1 MTDSALSRILKEL
14 RANPFPHS
22 ASRSECHRA
31 ALAEFDDDMRLS
43 IELPLTEAPWTWT
56 WELCKPCRLVQRSVE
71 ASPALRRLFERSQ
84 SSPAAPWSIVLAH
97 DEITPGAVLRP
108 DNARK
113 FTCFYFTFDEFG
125 DHTIRS
131 ELSWFL
137 VAVARSTMI
146 AKVPGGLSAMLKHLL
161 RALVI
166 DASGFTNGVVLPLST
181 PTLLFAK
188 FRTHLGD
195 EAALARGYSENQ
207 WLWHI
212 CPIMVVADTRGV
224 LHLGGLYVGPEMQG
238 YCVHG
243 SEISRL
249 GQAML

>member
-1 MTDSALSRILKEL
+1 M
-14 RANPFPHS
+14 
-22 ASRSECHRA
+22 
-31 ALAEFDDDMRLS
+31 
-43 IELPLTEAPWTWT
+43 
-56 WELCKPCRLVQRSVE
+56 
-71 ASPALRRLFERSQ
+71 
-84 SSPAAPWSIVLAH
+84 
-97 DEITPGAVLRP
+97 
-108 DNARK
+108 
-113 FTCFYFTFDEFG
+113 FDEFG
-125 DHTIRS
+125 DHTIRN

-212 CPIMVVADTRGV
+212 CPTMVVADTRGV
-224 LHLGGLYVGPEMQG
+224 LHLGGLYVGPEMQE

-249 GQAML
+249 GKE